1 MIRFLTAVLM
11 LTSLAV
17 RADTQVPHTFEDGEV
32 ISATEFNQNFDTLET
47 AIDDIPAGATGP
59 QGPQGEQGPA
69 GPQGPAGAAGVAAG
83 LTCNTNQVIRW
94 NGTEWACADDV
105 LATLNCDVGDR
116 LVRGDNGWDALTAIQ
131 SRVI

>member
-1 MIRFLTAVLM
+1 MIRLLTAVLM
-11 LTSLAV
+11 LTSLTV
-17 RADTQVPHTFEDGEV
+17 RADTQVPHSFEDGEV
-32 ISATEFNQNFDTLET
+32 ISATEFNQNFDTLES

-105 LATLNCDVGDR
+105 
-116 LVRGDNGWDALTAIQ
+116 WPP
-131 SRVI
+131 